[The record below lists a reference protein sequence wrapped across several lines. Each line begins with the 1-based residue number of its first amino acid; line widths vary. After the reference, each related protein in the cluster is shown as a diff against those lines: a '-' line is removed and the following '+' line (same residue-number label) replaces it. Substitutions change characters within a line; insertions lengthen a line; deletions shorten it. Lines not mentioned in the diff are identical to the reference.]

1 MAGYAAIGK
10 MYRCATT
17 GNPPHLK
24 SIHFM
29 TQERQNRTR
38 DIHLRLT
45 PSEYEII
52 TTRWRQT
59 ITRDLSEYLRKV
71 IFDKPVTVRHRNQ
84 SLDDLM
90 AALILL
96 RGELN
101 FIGHNY
107 NQVVKK
113 LHQLR
118 ELEPIENW
126 LRQHEGAWEIVNQK
140 ITEIKAT
147 ISHIDD
153 QWLQS

>member
-10 MYRCATT
+10 MYRCRTT
-17 GNPPHLK
+17 GESIQLK
-24 SIHFM
+24 TKHFM
-29 TQERQNRTR
+29 TQERQSR
-38 DIHLRLT
+38 IHRITLRLT
-45 PSEYEII
+45 PSEYDLI

-59 ITRDLSEYLRKV
+59 ITRDLSEYLRKI

-101 FIGHNY
+101 FIGYNY

-118 ELEPIENW
+118 DFENIANW
-126 LRQHEGAWEIVNQK
+126 LRQHEGAWETVNQK

-153 QWLQS
+153 QWLQ

>member
-1 MAGYAAIGK
+1 
-10 MYRCATT
+10 
-17 GNPPHLK
+17 
-24 SIHFM
+24 M
-29 TQERQNRTR
+29 TQEKQNRTR
-38 DIHLRLT
+38 HIRLRLT
-45 PSEYEII
+45 PREYDLV

-59 ITRDLSEYLRKV
+59 TSHELSEYLRKI
-71 IFDKPVTVRHRNQ
+71 IFEKPVTVRHRNQ

-118 ELEPIENW
+118 EFEHIANW
-126 LRQHEGAWEIVNQK
+126 LRQHEGAWETVNQK
-140 ITEIKAT
+140 ITEIKTT

-153 QWLQS
+153 QWLQ

>member
-1 MAGYAAIGK
+1 
-10 MYRCATT
+10 
-17 GNPPHLK
+17 
-24 SIHFM
+24 M
-29 TQERQNRTR
+29 TPEKQNRTR
-38 DIHLRLT
+38 QIRLRLT
-45 PSEYEII
+45 PREYDSI

-59 ITRDLSEYLRKV
+59 ATRDLSEYLRKI

-90 AALILL
+90 ATLVLL

-118 ELEPIENW
+118 DFEYIASW
-126 LRQHEGAWEIVNQK
+126 LQHHDCAWETVNQK